1 MKKYILPTKNREHFP
16 ISFKYISYW
25 KLSDEIDRIDN
36 FNDPFFDGISSRKYQ
51 TPASMPISHFKMI
64 SKIIDL
70 NYFENE

>member
-1 MKKYILPTKNREHFP
+1 MKKYSLPTKNREHFP
-16 ISFKYISYW
+16 ISFSYISYW
-25 KLSDEIDRIDN
+25 RLSDETERIDN
-36 FNDPFFDGISSRKYQ
+36 FNDPFFDGILSKKYQ